1 MNSTD
6 DTTLP
11 KGKTTLAI
19 KLFLG
24 SLYVLLILTL
34 FVASGGNAKKIV
46 NALPFVTHV
55 QPNEILLVQDPV
67 TNEVE
72 VTTDSG
78 LLYVGSNKVTR
89 YREEMRLQFDIN
101 LLDKGEKFLDLTGWI
116 DVTVD
121 PNHLLTIN
129 SFAKTRGKLEK
140 RFLQGFLLMA
150 MEKAMKDVNK
160 DAFDL
165 QAFGQ
170 NVDRNID
177 HSFLN
182 HIGITLG
189 EISLVHPAVPPGV

>member
-6 DTTLP
+6 DTDFHV
-11 KGKTTLAI
+11 GKLMI
-19 KLFLG
+19 PIVVFLG
-24 SLYVLLILTL
+24 TLYVALIVTL
-34 FVASGGNAKKIV
+34 VVAGGINGAMIVKK
-46 NALPFVTHV
+46 LPFVTYV

-182 HIGITLG
+182 QIGIKLGDITL
-189 EISLVHPAVPPGV
+189 VQPAIPDCI